1 MKKTTGEKKIGF
13 YLVMAA
19 AVLSILPMAI
29 MFAIFQKG
37 IVRAVSMSGVKG

>member
-19 AVLSILPMAI
+19 AVLSL
-29 MFAIFQKG
+29 
-37 IVRAVSMSGVKG
+37 VKPDNIPSR